1 MSRWYKRFDSG
12 DITLEDR
19 PRSKRPTV
27 VNDNDLQDAL
37 KARLEADTCMLA
49 KTLDCDQAA
58 IVKHLHGD
66 SQPEAEEAPTLIH
79 APVMYSAPLMA
90 SMPVSPVVHYD
101 VLMHV
106 VIVVE
111 EGHLSDTTL
120 ELPFRRAR
128 ARKLTARKAAR
139 MHKKSLKKHRKVNK
153 Q

>member
-58 IVKHLHGD
+58 IVKHLHGFGYCKIV
-66 SQPEAEEAPTLIH
+66 PTWVPHEWRGFEACR
-79 APVMYSAPLMA
+79 MS
-90 SMPVSPVVHYD
+90 
-101 VLMHV
+101 
-106 VIVVE
+106 IVE
-111 EGHLSDTTL
+111 
-120 ELPFRRAR
+120 
-128 ARKLTARKAAR
+128 
-139 MHKKSLKKHRKVNK
+139 SLFLRPHRKDFLKDIVTGDESWVLCRGLTE
-153 Q
+153 